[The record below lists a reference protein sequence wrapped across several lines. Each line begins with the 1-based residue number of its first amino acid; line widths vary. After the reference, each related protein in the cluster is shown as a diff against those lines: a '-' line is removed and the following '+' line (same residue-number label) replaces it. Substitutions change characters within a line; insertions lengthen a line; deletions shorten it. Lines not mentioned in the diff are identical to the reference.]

1 MSSTA
6 SLTSVKSVALLY
18 VNGAQRENVDLSPLP
33 FTVGRRVG
41 NSLVIPDPSVSRDHA
56 QIVKEGSDYYIIDCQ
71 SKHGTFVNDAPITR
85 HRLVSR
91 DRITFAKAAS
101 IYLVFDA
108 PDTGSGRNWINELSV
123 LRVPGAVS
131 ELEQL
136 KSFLEVVRRF
146 DATRAVDEIIVT
158 LLEFSLQ
165 VTHAERAFLYVT
177 DETGLRLAFGRAKD
191 GRSLTEDNTISH
203 SVLNEA
209 AESASEFLITD
220 TQEHAKLKAR
230 DSIIAHNLRSI
241 ICMPL
246 RSRSQEKSVAGVLY
260 LDSHVLT
267 ADFTDLSEDILRALA
282 TDAAGILENI
292 RLAEADERARR
303 FEQEMAIA
311 GAIQQQLLAV
321 TIPNCPFASAKAGN
335 VSCKE
340 VGGDFFDIVATPH
353 ALYFVLADVSGKGIS
368 AALLASVLQGV
379 TYSHFIQDRPLME
392 TVTSANSLL
401 CGKHLQGKYATL
413 IVGRLDTGGHLS
425 FINCGHLPPLRV
437 TGDCATFIDAGNL
450 PVGLFP
456 NAVYEQYETQL
467 SPGERIVIVSDGVTE
482 AENIEGEF
490 FGDERLIGVVKT
502 GTVDHIFSSV
512 KTHCG
517 GLQFNDDCSVLDV
530 TFIGNCNQTG

>member
-6 SLTSVKSVALLY
+6 TITSAKSVALLY
-18 VNGAQRENVDLSPLP
+18 VNGAQREHLDLSPLP

-56 QIVKEGSDYYIIDCQ
+56 QIVKEGNDHYLVDCG
-71 SKHGTFVNDAPITR
+71 SKHGTFVNDAQITR
-85 HRLVSR
+85 HRLVAR
-91 DRITFAKAAS
+91 DRITFAKASS

-146 DATRAVDEIIVT
+146 DATRAVDEIFVT

-165 VTHAERAFLYVT
+165 VTRAERAFLYIA
-177 DETGLRLAFGRAKD
+177 EEAGLRLAFGRAKD

-203 SVLNEA
+203 SVLREA

-241 ICMPL
+241 ICLPL
-246 RSRSQEKSVAGVLY
+246 RTRSQDKSVAGVLY
-260 LDSHVLT
+260 LDSHVLA

-311 GAIQQQLLAV
+311 GSIQQQLLAV
-321 TIPNCPFASAKAGN
+321 TIPNCPFAAARAGN

-340 VGGDFFDIVATPH
+340 AGGDFYDIVATKE

-379 TYSHFIQDRPLME
+379 TYSHFIQGRPLLE

-413 IVGRLDTGGHLS
+413 IAGRIDVSGHLS
-425 FINCGHLPPLRV
+425 LINCGHLPPLRV
-437 TGDCATFIDAGNL
+437 TGDRAEFIDAGNL

-456 NAVYEQYETQL
+456 NAEFQLYETDL
-467 SPGERIVIVSDGVTE
+467 KPNERIVIVSDGVTE

-490 FGDERLIGVVKT
+490 FGDERLLDVVKR
-502 GTVDHIFSSV
+502 GTVDLIFSSV

-530 TFIGNCNQTG
+530 SYLGCGSSPL

>member
-1 MSSTA
+1 MSTA
-6 SLTSVKSVALLY
+6 SVTSQKTVALLY
-18 VNGAQRENVDLSPLP
+18 VNGAQRENIELNNLP
-33 FTVGRRVG
+33 FTIGRRVG

-56 QIVKEGSDYYIIDCQ
+56 QIVKESGEYYLIDRE
-71 SKHGTFVNDAPITR
+71 SKHGTFVNDMATTR

-91 DRITFAKAAS
+91 DRITFAKAGS

-108 PDTGSGRNWINELSV
+108 PDGGSGRNWINELSV

-136 KSFLEVVRRF
+136 KSFLDVVRRF
-146 DATRAVDEIIVT
+146 DASRAVDEIFIT

-165 VTHAERAFLYVT
+165 VTKAERAFLYVN
-177 DETGLRLAFGRAKD
+177 DESGLRLAFGRAKD

-203 SVLNEA
+203 SVLKEA

-246 RSRSQEKSVAGVLY
+246 RTRSQEGVAGVLY

-267 ADFTDLSEDILRALA
+267 AAFTDLSEDILRALA
-282 TDAAGILENI
+282 TDAAGIFENI

-303 FEQEMAIA
+303 LEQEMAIA
-311 GAIQQQLLAV
+311 GSIQQQLLAV
-321 TIPNCPFASAKAGN
+321 TIPNCPFASAHAGN

-340 VGGDFFDIVATPH
+340 VGGDFYDIVATPE

-379 TYSHFIQDRPLME
+379 TYSHFIQGRPLLE

-413 IVGRLDTGGHLS
+413 IAGRLDTTGHLS
-425 FINCGHLPPLRV
+425 LINCGHLPPLRV
-437 TGDCATFIDAGNL
+437 SGDCATFIDAGNL

-456 NAVYEQYETQL
+456 NAEYQLYETQL
-467 SPGERIVIVSDGVTE
+467 APGERIVIVSDGVTE
-482 AENIEGEF
+482 AENATGEF
-490 FGDERLIGVVKT
+490 YGDERLVSVVT
-502 GTVDHIFSSV
+502 GGTVDHIFSSV
-512 KTHCG
+512 KEHCA

-530 TFIGNCNQTG
+530 TYLGPCH

>member
-1 MSSTA
+1 MSTA
-6 SLTSVKSVALLY
+6 SVTSAKSVALLY
-18 VNGAQRENVDLSPLP
+18 VNGAQREHIELPDLPY
-33 FTVGRRVG
+33 TIGRRVG

-56 QIVKEGSDYYIIDCQ
+56 QIIKENGEYYLIDRE
-71 SKHGTFVNDAPITR
+71 SKHGTYVNDIAITK
-85 HRLVSR
+85 HHLVAR
-91 DRITFAKAAS
+91 DRITIAKAAS

-136 KSFLEVVRRF
+136 KSFLDVVRQF
-146 DATRAVDEIIVT
+146 DASRAVDEIFLT
-158 LLEFSLQ
+158 LLEFSLK
-165 VTHAERAFLYVT
+165 VTKAERAFLYMN
-177 DETGLRLAFGRAKD
+177 EGSGLRLAFGRAKD
-191 GRSLTEDNTISH
+191 GRALTEDNTISH
-203 SVLNEA
+203 SVLREA

-220 TQEHAKLKAR
+220 TQEHAKLKSR

-246 RSRSQEKSVAGVLY
+246 RTRSQDQSVSGVLY

-267 ADFTDLSEDILRALA
+267 AAFTDLSEDILRALA

-303 FEQEMAIA
+303 LEQEMAIA
-311 GAIQQQLLAV
+311 GSIQQQLLAV
-321 TIPNCPFASAKAGN
+321 TIPNCPFASAQAGN

-340 VGGDFFDIVATPH
+340 VGGDFYDIVATPE

-379 TYSHFIQDRPLME
+379 TYSHFIQGRPLLE

-413 IVGRLDTGGHLS
+413 IAGRLDTSGHLS
-425 FINCGHLPPLRV
+425 LINCGHLPPLRV
-437 TGDCATFIDAGNL
+437 TGDCAVFIDAGNL

-456 NAVYEQYETQL
+456 NAEYQLYETQL
-467 SPGERIVIVSDGVTE
+467 FPGERIVIVSDGVTE
-482 AENIEGEF
+482 AENVEGEF
-490 FGDERLIGVVKT
+490 YGDERLVEVVKS
-502 GTVDHIFSSV
+502 GTVEHIFSSI
-512 KTHCG
+512 KTYCA

-530 TFIGNCNQTG
+530 TYLGPCDRA